1 MAANRSS
8 RGFTLVEL
16 LVVVAILGVLTAV
29 AVFAVQGS
37 TNSASDSSCKADAT
51 ALEQAEEAQKAATRS
66 YATEAELVAAGRLRR
81 QSTLHDI
88 ELDGGSYTLV
98 GIGDCAESA
107 EADD

>member
-16 LVVVAILGVLTAV
+16 LVVVTILGVLTAV

-37 TNSASDSSCKADAT
+37 TDSASSSSCAADAS
-51 ALEQAEEAQKAATRS
+51 ALEQAEEAHKAATHS
-66 YATEAELVAAGRLRR
+66 YASEAALVAAGRIRSE
-81 QSTLHDI
+81 STLHDI
-88 ELDGGSYTLV
+88 ELGGGSYTLV
-98 GIGDCAESA
+98 GIGDCASEA